1 MSRSQL
7 RRVPGATGLGTDDT
21 GCTILHVDMDAFY
34 ASVELVT
41 RPELRGK
48 PVVVGGTGNRGDQ
61 GEQQRFEQAHD
72 GQERGKWR
80 NWTEARMHHNG
91 NGGKTLGMIIADP
104 FSPPPAPTMTTIP
117 NHAELILP
125 APAKLNLMLHIL
137 GRRADGYHE
146 LQTLFQFLD
155 HGDELGFSLRQDGE
169 IHLHTPIEGVPHDSN
184 LIVRAA
190 KRLQE
195 ASGTQLGADIW
206 LDKRLPMGGGIGG
219 GSSDAATTLLGLDH
233 LWRTGLGEDRL
244 AELGLA
250 LGADVPVFVRGRAAF
265 AEGVGERLTP
275 VELDE
280 PWFLV
285 AAPQV
290 FVSTAEVFGSPE
302 LTRDTPPIKVR
313 SLLAG
318 GGRNDCQPVVEKRY
332 PEVRNALILLNKFVS
347 ARLTGTGACIFGSF
361 PNRDDADKVARQL
374 PGTLPS
380 FVAQG
385 RNISML
391 HRRLQALAKK

>member
-1 MSRSQL
+1 MN
-7 RRVPGATGLGTDDT
+7 A
-21 GCTILHVDMDAFY
+21 
-34 ASVELVT
+34 
-41 RPELRGK
+41 
-48 PVVVGGTGNRGDQ
+48 
-61 GEQQRFEQAHD
+61 
-72 GQERGKWR
+72 
-80 NWTEARMHHNG
+80 
-91 NGGKTLGMIIADP
+91 
-104 FSPPPAPTMTTIP
+104 PAIP
-117 NHAELILP
+117 AAAELILP

-155 HGDELGFSLRQDGE
+155 FADELGFALRQDGE
-169 IHLHTPIEGVPHDSN
+169 IQLHTPIDGVPHDSN

-190 KRLQE
+190 RSLQH
-195 ASGTQLGADIW
+195 ASGTRLGADIW

-219 GSSDAATTLLGLDH
+219 GSSDAATTLLGLNH
-233 LWRTGLGEDRL
+233 LWQLNWDQDRL
-244 AELGLA
+244 AALGLS
-250 LGADVPVFVRGRAAF
+250 LGADVPVFVRGHAAF
-265 AEGVGERLTP
+265 AEGVGERLTA

-285 AAPQV
+285 AIPQV
-290 FVSTAEVFGSPE
+290 FVSTAEVFSDPE

-313 SLLAG
+313 SLLEG
-318 GGRNDCQPVVEKRY
+318 GGRNDCLPVVQKRY
-332 PEVRNALILLNKFVS
+332 KEVHNALILLNKFVP
-347 ARLTGTGACIFGSF
+347 ARLTGTGACVFGSF

-391 HRRLQALAKK
+391 HRKLERLVRK

>member
-1 MSRSQL
+1 MQD
-7 RRVPGATGLGTDDT
+7 V
-21 GCTILHVDMDAFY
+21 
-34 ASVELVT
+34 
-41 RPELRGK
+41 
-48 PVVVGGTGNRGDQ
+48 Q
-61 GEQQRFEQAHD
+61 
-72 GQERGKWR
+72 
-80 NWTEARMHHNG
+80 
-91 NGGKTLGMIIADP
+91 
-104 FSPPPAPTMTTIP
+104 
-117 NHAELILP
+117 LILP

-169 IHLHTPIEGVPHDSN
+169 IHLRTEVPGVPHDSN

-190 KRLQE
+190 RKLQAE
-195 ASGTQLGADIW
+195 SGCRLGADIW

-233 LWRTGLGEDRL
+233 LWNLGWSEDRL
-244 AELGLA
+244 AELGLS

-265 AEGVGERLTP
+265 AEGVGEQLTP
-275 VELDE
+275 VELPE

-285 AAPQV
+285 AVPQV
-290 FVSTAEVFGSPE
+290 FVSTAEVFSDPE
-302 LTRDTPPIKVR
+302 LTRNTPPIKVR
-313 SLLAG
+313 SLLEG

-332 PEVRNALILLNKFVS
+332 PDVRNALILLSKFTS
-347 ARLTGTGACIFGSF
+347 ARLTGTGACVFGSF
-361 PNRDDADKVARQL
+361 PNKGDADKVRRQL
-374 PGTLPS
+374 PATLPS

-391 HRRLQALAKK
+391 HRKLQRLA